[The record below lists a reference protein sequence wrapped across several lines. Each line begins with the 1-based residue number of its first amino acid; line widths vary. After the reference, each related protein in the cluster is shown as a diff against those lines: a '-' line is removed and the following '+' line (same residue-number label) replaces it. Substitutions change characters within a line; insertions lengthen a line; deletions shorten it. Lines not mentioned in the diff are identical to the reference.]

1 MTKMLKT
8 MLAVGLFSAGAAGVA
23 LSGTPM
29 ASAQVTKGGEVK
41 SKEKPSDK
49 AAKDDK
55 KPVAVKGS
63 VIIKPDAKERFRI
76 SIKGED
82 GKTLLM
88 SAGNGFETEK
98 EAREAIDEIKAIL
111 RDTKITL
118 EKGEPS
124 KDAPKDKPKDK

>member
-8 MLAVGLFSAGAAGVA
+8 MLAVGLFSAGAAGVV

-29 ASAQVTKGGEVK
+29 ASAQATKGGEVK
-41 SKEKPSDK
+41 SKEKSSV
-49 AAKDDK
+49 KDDK

-111 RDTKITL
+111 KDTKITL